1 MRDVTYVTPT
11 RPVSVSYAES
21 QYADEVLRGLR
32 MIMTGL
38 GMIASAW
45 ARRYAL
51 DKVTYKKGDAV
62 TKAIDV

>member
-1 MRDVTYVTPT
+1 MTPILNVKVTY
-11 RPVSVSYAES
+11 AEA

-32 MIMTGL
+32 MIMTGI

-45 ARRYAL
+45 ARKYAL